1 MTCGHPAMNSNP
13 IGSTKITS
21 VYAGFWNVARNSA
34 RPKSAGVYS
43 GLTGRFPGLRP
54 WPPPW

>member
-1 MTCGHPAMNSNP
+1 
-13 IGSTKITS
+13 
-21 VYAGFWNVARNSA
+21 VARNSA

-54 WPPPW
+54 WPPPWQS